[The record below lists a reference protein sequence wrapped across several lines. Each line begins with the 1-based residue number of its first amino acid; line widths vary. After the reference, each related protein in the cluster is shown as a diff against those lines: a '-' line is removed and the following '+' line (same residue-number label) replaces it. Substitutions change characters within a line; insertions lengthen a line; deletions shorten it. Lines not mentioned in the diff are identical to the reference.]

1 MGLPSRVALGWR
13 GAPCTLSRRHAC
25 RAFHTVGGGGMA
37 PTGAGFCQHTYSRP
51 SDSARNA
58 AAQRH
63 AAFQHFI
70 RLRSSEYTG
79 TRLPPTCDP
88 AAAARDGEALGGC
101 EAPMKHALEAIDVR
115 PATGSGAGCADAD
128 ATVRDERENEKDLGK
143 HSRPVPSASVSS
155 ESRGQRDLRRLH
167 RLAARTA
174 SETRQAQ
181 FRVEYERAVHIL
193 RDIRVAV
200 EAIVPP
206 CRGRHGNDLRGLR
219 KDWLDSSEAV
229 RFERLHQLRDTTS
242 RLSTA
247 HFLPLPVATILQ
259 FLELIGGIVAL
270 LQEPH
275 TTAHGYVVR
284 QAVRALFLDA
294 DATPKVSRGGAAAK
308 AMHAR
313 PRLVSGLHYY
323 KLLRSVLSLPG
334 TESIEVSDTTGRG
347 MLVEELC
354 VRRLGDGVNVSADT
368 SSKPFLHEIGP
379 MRAVRVVAWCLRQAA
394 FSPAVLHQTK
404 RRSSLPPRGELRI
417 PFGVGKEYTQRVL
430 AFFAGE
436 DSRGDAVS
444 SQGEGEGAAK
454 QRSLFGAAE
463 LALLCSAIV
472 FYEIR
477 TMEAVKVLVEA
488 APVCAAEVDALSGH
502 QLSCVMLAY
511 ATLQYHGDLAQHP
524 PTPLHATL
532 LSKSTKQTNFYLLL
546 GERAGELGEELHEDD
561 AARVLRAL
569 AMVGVEHEGLRRSL
583 ESSMRMKGL
592 RRRVLLS

>member
-1 MGLPSRVALGWR
+1 MGLRARVALGWR

-25 RAFHTVGGGGMA
+25 RALHTVCGGGMA
-37 PTGAGFCQHTYSRP
+37 PTGAGLCQHTYSRP
-51 SDSARNA
+51 SDSAQNA

-63 AAFQHFI
+63 AAFQHFV

-79 TRLPPTCDP
+79 TCLPPTCDP
-88 AAAARDGEALGGC
+88 AAAARDGEVQSGC

-115 PATGSGAGCADAD
+115 PATGSRAGCADAG
-128 ATVRDERENEKDLGK
+128 ATAGDERGNEKDLGK
-143 HSRPVPSASVSS
+143 HPRPASSPSVSS

-174 SETRQAQ
+174 SQTRQAQ

-206 CRGRHGNDLRGLR
+206 RSGRHANDVRGLR
-219 KDWLDSSEAV
+219 RDWLDSSEAV

-294 DATPKVSRGGAAAK
+294 DATPKASRAGAAPK
-308 AMHAR
+308 AMHTR

-323 KLLRSVLSLPG
+323 KLLQSVLSLPG
-334 TESIEVSDTTGRG
+334 TESIEVSDTTGRV

-404 RRSSLPPRGELRI
+404 RHSALPPRGELRI
-417 PFGVGKEYTQRVL
+417 PFGVGKGYTQRVL

-436 DSRGDAVS
+436 DFHGDVAG
-444 SQGEGEGAAK
+444 SQGEGAATR
-454 QRSLFGAAE
+454 RSLFGPAE

-511 ATLQYHGDLAQHP
+511 ATLQYHGDLARHP

-532 LSKSTKQTNFYLLL
+532 LSKSTRQMNFYLLL

-569 AMVGVEHEGLRRSL
+569 AMVDVEHEGLRRSL